1 MALNGISKVLN
12 LVETAWLRLST
23 DMIKSSGLRIMSR
36 KPTASIYKINQLYRF
51 IGSVI
56 LIYWKGK
63 VLSTLYPYGHVRLT
77 HREGSDNIL
86 N

>member
-23 DMIKSSGLRIMSR
+23 DMIKSLGLRIMSR

-51 IGSVI
+51 IG
-56 LIYWKGK
+56 K
-63 VLSTLYPYGHVRLT
+63 VK
-77 HREGSDNIL
+77 
-86 N
+86 